1 MYTIALLYASN
12 LKNLDRKRAA
22 KQAFSICMQTCF
34 TIPLRLHANAF
45 HASHS
50 VCMQTRFMQC
60 KAFACKHVSCVLMQ
74 TPFRT
79 FSRFMSKRRK
89 HVSSFPVKTAK
100 RVSDAQNRLYSK
112 RAKTGSMFPV
122 QTHLA
127 PFWAFWIQTVCR
139 FKSKPL
145 LNEVNVTW
153 CVRSSQ
159 FIVSLLMHCVS
170 HASTSEALLRPL
182 HQTR

>member
-89 HVSSFPVKTAK
+89 HVSSFAVKTAK

-153 CVRSSQ
+153 CT
-159 FIVSLLMHCVS
+159 CV
-170 HASTSEALLRPL
+170 HRMLWRCGQQHKFVHL
-182 HQTR
+182 